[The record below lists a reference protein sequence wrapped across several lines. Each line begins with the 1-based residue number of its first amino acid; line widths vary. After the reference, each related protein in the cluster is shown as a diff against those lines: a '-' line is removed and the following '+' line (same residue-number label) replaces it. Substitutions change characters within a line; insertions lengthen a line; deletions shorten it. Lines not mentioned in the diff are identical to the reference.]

1 MTCNR
6 ATRKPTQQKE
16 WNSTSRKIS
25 FHRSITNTQNNEKMS
40 ETKIG
45 TTVVKKGLAQML
57 KGGVI
62 VSLVVF
68 KILN

>member
-1 MTCNR
+1 
-6 ATRKPTQQKE
+6 
-16 WNSTSRKIS
+16 
-25 FHRSITNTQNNEKMS
+25 MS